1 MVGKMTNSILE
12 TKLEI
17 MAKDIGLEQIMLDN
31 DLDEYEVI
39 KILFENGLLDMSDH
53 FVESDDDQA

>member
-1 MVGKMTNSILE
+1 MTNSILE